1 MWQGRGRTTTVP
13 GKKKPKTNFVEVRTY
28 LHLYRSFDRM
38 WIFFI
43 LALQVTL
50 ILGLAVLLFML
61 PLPENTCIWL
71 RLGILPCK
79 FSFIYDNN
87 FLQAMIIISWSNLGL
102 VGVLTDED
110 VFKNVSSIFITY
122 AILNFFQGT
131 KLLYIF
137 AFFCIY

>member
-1 MWQGRGRTTTVP
+1 V
-13 GKKKPKTNFVEVRTY
+13 
-28 LHLYRSFDRM
+28 D
-38 WIFFI
+38 FFYI
-43 LALQVTL
+43 
-50 ILGLAVLLFML
+50 GLTGNL
-61 PLPENTCIWL
+61 NTWTWTCIWL
-71 RLGILPCK
+71 RIGILPCK

-131 KLLYIF
+131 QFLHIF
-137 AFFCIY
+137 SFFCIYFCEKVV